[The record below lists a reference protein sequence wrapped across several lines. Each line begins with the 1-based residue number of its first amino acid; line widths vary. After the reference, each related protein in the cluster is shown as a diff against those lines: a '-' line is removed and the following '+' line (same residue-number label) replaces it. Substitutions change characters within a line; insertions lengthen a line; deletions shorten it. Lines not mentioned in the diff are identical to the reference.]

1 MLSGKVRF
9 KRNTRAALSDRKGK
23 RVRLSAQFECKQ
35 VTPQMASLRHAE
47 IVLNATEGIPWQTS
61 LIGVAAS
68 YAAPFQVG

>member
-9 KRNTRAALSDRKGK
+9 KRNTQAALSDRKGK
-23 RVRLSAQFECKQ
+23 RVRLYAQLECKQ
-35 VTPQMASLRHAE
+35 VTLASLRHAE